1 MDFRTKLTKTLNVTT
16 QASTHPIHL
25 CKQGPEYGRE
35 RPDVVTFNVLIF
47 FDKAADWCVDT
58 TDFCFF
64 FSWGIKDW
72 GYRDFTGWIWDS
84 KLGKKNRAKTGEY
97 EESKD
102 LGFKF
107 GWISERGKKTQKFF
121 RKGKRSGRRILHQS
135 SPVIIKQRSS
145 QTETKTEE
153 QEESSDLG
161 FSFDVF
167 PEEEENP
174 EFFRNR
180 MRSGRR
186 ILHQSSPVIKKTERF
201 FEEENRVKT
210 GEQEESKDLGFN
222 FEGFPKE
229 EKNPERFSKGDEIWM
244 ENPP

>member
-1 MDFRTKLTKTLNVTT
+1 MNFRK
-16 QASTHPIHL
+16 
-25 CKQGPEYGRE
+25 R
-35 RPDVVTFNVLIF
+35 
-47 FDKAADWCVDT
+47 
-58 TDFCFF
+58 
-64 FSWGIKDW
+64 
-72 GYRDFTGWIWDS
+72 
-84 KLGKKNRAKTGEY
+84 KKNPEVF
-97 EESKD
+97 S
-102 LGFKF
+102 
-107 GWISERGKKTQKFF
+107 
-121 RKGKRSGRRILHQS
+121 KGKEIWKENPSSVISGYHKQS
-135 SPVIIKQRSS
+135 SS
-145 QTETKTEE
+145 QKETKTEE
-153 QEESSDLG
+153 QEESQDLG